1 MDIAPTVL
9 CLTKTWIC
17 SSGLPC
23 ASRSSGPPSS
33 TEIAIIGTTII
44 IESNLLILS
53 DETLGKEPEIM
64 QVIGDVVD
72 KHCKDFQ
79 IGIARVVDKMGDV
92 ATMERIDGVS
102 SILLLASEEVEI
114 EQIRLADCVV
124 FSTSCL
130 AFLKRDKLTDVLIDE
145 GSRRNVL

>member
-1 MDIAPTVL
+1 MDITPTVL

-23 ASRSSGPPSS
+23 TSRSSGTHGP
-33 TEIAIIGTTII
+33 TKITIARTAVV
-44 IESNLLILS
+44 IESDLLVLS
-53 DETLGKEPEIM
+53 NEALGKECEIM
-64 QVIGDVVD
+64 QLIRDIID
-72 KHCKDFQ
+72 KHCKDSQ
-79 IGIARVVDKMGDV
+79 IGITRMVDKMGDV
-92 ATMERIDGVS
+92 ATMERVDGVS